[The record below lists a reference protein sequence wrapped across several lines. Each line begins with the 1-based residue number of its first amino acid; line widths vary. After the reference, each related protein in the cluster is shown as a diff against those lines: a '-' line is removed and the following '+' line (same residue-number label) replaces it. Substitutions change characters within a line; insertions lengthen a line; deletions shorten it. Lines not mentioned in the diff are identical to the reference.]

1 LRELARTAAQ
11 PEPSMDDA
19 FIAVVEQA
27 RDRQNA
33 PAAA

>member
-1 LRELARTAAQ
+1 
-11 PEPSMDDA
+11 MDDA

-27 RDRQNA
+27 RDRQKSSNGAA